1 MALTNTAIQ
10 AAKPSDKPYK
20 LIDANGLHLEVR
32 PSGAKL
38 WRYRYRID
46 GKENMFA
53 LGEWFADKHAGHV
66 SLEAARRGRDDARAL
81 VKQGV
86 HPAHNRKESVR
97 KQITRNDNTFRVV
110 AEEWIAR
117 KERNWS
123 PRYAKQLKHVLKTDI
138 YPAIG
143 SRPIDGINA
152 QDILEILVEVEKR
165 GANAFAHLIR
175 QWTSA
180 IFRYAVATLRA
191 ESDPSAALRGAIVR
205 NRVKHARALTRDQI
219 KSLLEAINVYRG
231 EPATLFGLQL
241 MLITFVRT
249 IEMRGARWGE
259 INFAKSE
266 WRIPADRMK
275 MREEHIVPLSK
286 QAVAIL
292 KALYIVNGHREFLFP
307 NRRNPKTYITS
318 TTLNRALERM
328 GFLGDG
334 SVGFSA
340 HGFRATASTMLNEAG
355 FRSDVIERQL
365 AHHERN
371 NVRASYN
378 HATYMDERRVMMQVW
393 ADMIDD
399 IRKETSSN
407 QISFVRSL
415 TFQPT

>member
-1 MALTNTAIQ
+1 MPLTNSAIQ
-10 AAKPSDKPYK
+10 AAKPAEKPYK
-20 LIDANGLHLEVR
+20 LPDGNGLHLEVR

-38 WRYRYRID
+38 WRYRYRIG
-46 GKENMFA
+46 GKENLFA
-53 LGEWFADKHAGHV
+53 LGEWYLDRRTGHV
-66 SLEAARRGRDDARAL
+66 SLEAARRGRDAARDL
-81 VKQGV
+81 VKKGV
-86 HPAHNRKESVR
+86 HPAHSRQDKLRIQLV
-97 KQITRNDNTFRVV
+97 QNDNTFKVV
-110 AEEWIAR
+110 AEEWISR

-123 PRYAKQLKHVLKTDI
+123 PRYAAQIKHVLKTDV

-143 SRPIDGINA
+143 SRPINAVNA
-152 QDILEILVEVEKR
+152 QDILKILVDVEAR

-180 IFRYAVATLRA
+180 IFRYGVATLRA
-191 ESDPSAALRGAIVR
+191 ENDPSAALRGAVIRNKVR
-205 NRVKHARALTRDQI
+205 HAKALSRDQI

-241 MLITFVRT
+241 MLVTFVRT
-249 IEMRGARWGE
+249 IEMRGARWDE
-259 INFAKSE
+259 INFKKSE

-292 KALYIVNGHREFLFP
+292 KALYVINGHRDFLFP
-307 NRRNPKTYITS
+307 NRRNPKTFITS

-334 SVGFSA
+334 SIGFSA

-365 AHHERN
+365 AHQERN
-371 NVRASYN
+371 GVRASYN
-378 HATYMDERRVMMQVW
+378 HATYMEERRVMMQVW
-393 ADMIDD
+393 ADMVDD

-407 QISFVRSL
+407 QISFLRAL
-415 TFQPT
+415 TFQPA

>member
-20 LIDANGLHLEVR
+20 MIDANGLHLEVR

-81 VKQGV
+81 IKQGI

-97 KQITRNDNTFRVV
+97 KQIARNDNTFKVV

-123 PRYAKQLKHVLKTDI
+123 PRYAKQLKHVLKTDV

-143 SRPIDGINA
+143 SRPIDRINA
-152 QDILEILVEVEKR
+152 QDVLEILVEVEKR

-191 ESDPSAALRGAIVR
+191 EGDPSAALRGAIVR
-205 NRVKHARALTRDQI
+205 NRVRHAKALTRDQI

-241 MLITFVRT
+241 MLLTFVRT
-249 IEMRGARWGE
+249 IEMRGARWKE

-266 WRIPADRMK
+266 WRIPGDRMK

-286 QAVAIL
+286 QAVAVL
-292 KALYIVNGHREFLFP
+292 KALYIINGHREFLFP
-307 NRRNPKTYITS
+307 NRRDPKTYITS

-334 SVGFSA
+334 SIGFSA

-393 ADMIDD
+393 ADIIDD
-399 IRKETSSN
+399 IRSETSSN

-415 TFQPT
+415 TFQPA